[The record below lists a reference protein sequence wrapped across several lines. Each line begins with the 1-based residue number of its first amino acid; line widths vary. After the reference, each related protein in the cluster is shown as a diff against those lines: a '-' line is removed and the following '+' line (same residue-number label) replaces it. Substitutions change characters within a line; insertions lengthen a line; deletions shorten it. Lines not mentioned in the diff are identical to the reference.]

1 MCIISEKVWAD
12 FGKILRVDRLR
23 VKNADNN
30 DDKFRSPDFEQ
41 CLAQGP
47 RGRGQILNTLAKH
60 IQFDIRASSC
70 A

>member
-1 MCIISEKVWAD
+1 VCIISEKVWAD
-12 FGKILRVDRLR
+12 FGKIVRVDRLR

-47 RGRGQILNTLAKH
+47 RGDK
-60 IQFDIRASSC
+60 F
-70 A
+70 